1 MDLRLGEA
9 TATPRVEEK
18 APLRMQMYDYIQR
31 HPAAH
36 ILEMADAFKLT
47 HPTVMYHLAV
57 LDDEGYVLSIEFMP
71 LDGRGS
77 WSADKVVSE
86 REILAILAL
95 DEARMILE
103 FVATHPGAFP
113 RQIARE
119 LGVSETTV
127 KRYVPELLRL
137 YVLQE
142 EEGSFRRRLWVSAS
156 FKRRASWGGTSAP
169 SSATKPDGF
178 VADEGAEV
186 LPHDARRLKD
196 ALTQRRRRKLPSSSC
211 RT

>member
-1 MDLRLGEA
+1 MDQRI
-9 TATPRVEEK
+9 EETGVSTETK
-18 APLRMQMYDYIQR
+18 IPLRMQMYDYIQR
-31 HPAAH
+31 NPAAH
-36 ILEMADAFKLT
+36 ILEVAEHFKLT
-47 HPTVMYHLAV
+47 HPTVMYHLSV
-57 LDDEGYVLSIEFMP
+57 LEDEGYVLSTLWGKRRVHFDTQGHFT
-71 LDGRGS
+71 L
-77 WSADKVVSE
+77 WE

-95 DEARMILE
+95 HEARAILE

-156 FKRRASWGGTSAP
+156 FKRRAANLLQ
-169 SSATKPDGF
+169 K
-178 VADEGAEV
+178 
-186 LPHDARRLKD
+186 LPHDARASPHLA
-196 ALTQRRRRKLPSSSC
+196 ALVADES
-211 RT
+211 

>member
-1 MDLRLGEA
+1 MDQRAESTGVQQTGEK
-9 TATPRVEEK
+9 P
-18 APLRMQMYDYIQR
+18 PLRMQMYDYIQR
-31 HPAAH
+31 NPAAH
-36 ILEMADAFKLT
+36 ILEIAEKFELT
-47 HPTVMYHLAV
+47 HPTVMYHLSV
-57 LDDEGYVLSIEFMP
+57 LEDEGYVLSTLWGKRRVHFDTQGHFT
-71 LDGRGS
+71 L
-77 WSADKVVSE
+77 WE

-95 DEARMILE
+95 TEARAILE

-156 FKRRASWGGTSAP
+156 FKRRAANLLQ
-169 SSATKPDGF
+169 K
-178 VADEGAEV
+178 
-186 LPHDARRLKD
+186 LPHDARAGPHLA
-196 ALTQRRRRKLPSSSC
+196 ALTSDEA
-211 RT
+211 